1 MFDPAV
7 KDQVKEATDIV
18 AVIGQFVALK
28 RRGVNYVGL
37 CPFHTE
43 KTPSFSV
50 HGDRQFFHCFGCGKS
65 GDVFSFLMEHE
76 GWSFPEALKYCADRA
91 GIRLPERRDEDDE
104 GARRR
109 RAMRDALTLA
119 NDVYQR
125 ALFSQVGG
133 PALEYLHK
141 RGYKDDTLKRANIG
155 YAPNAFDTLHRSVRA
170 RGMSER
176 ALLDA
181 GLASTSER
189 ADHPFDR
196 FRNRVMFPILNLSG
210 NVVGFGARAIAQ
222 GDEPKYLNSPE
233 SDVYHK
239 ARVLYGLY
247 AAREAIRR
255 QNRAF
260 IVEGYLDWLTM
271 FEAGIENVVAVS
283 GTALSLDQGK
293 LLARFC
299 ERITLVYDA
308 DLAGQR
314 ATLRGIEVAFNAGLR
329 VDVATLP
336 QGEDPDSLIRNAGAE
351 AFMHAVDVAPSVL
364 EYRIERV
371 RADGAMWDFLT
382 REKLAKEF
390 AELASKIEDPT
401 RRDAFIGEAATLVDL
416 PESRVR
422 GLMASSGAAPAP
434 SRPAKREPDFI
445 LREEEFLRVLME
457 DPRYVEQAREQ
468 VLPGDF
474 EQAIHR
480 RMYERLLAATAEGR
494 RILAP
499 TDLNAPADEQAV
511 WARILTHS
519 LTEAVAE
526 RIFTDV
532 IARFEERRRKARV
545 AEIKREMA
553 QAERAG
559 NKAEVERLLTEFT
572 TLTRPPAPVHASGD
586 TDAS

>member
-28 RRGVNYVGL
+28 RRGVNYLGL

-65 GDVFSFLMEHE
+65 GDVFTFLMEHE

-109 RAMRDALTLA
+109 RGMRDALTLA
-119 NDVYQR
+119 SEVYQR
-125 ALFSQVGG
+125 ALFSTAGTV
-133 PALEYLHK
+133 ALEYLHK

-155 YAPNAFDTLHRSVRA
+155 YAPNAYDTLQRSVRA
-170 RGMSER
+170 RGMNER

-181 GLASTSER
+181 GLANTSDR
-189 ADHPFDR
+189 SDRPYDR

-210 NVVGFGARAIAQ
+210 NVVGFGARAIAE

-233 SDVYHK
+233 SEVYHK

-260 IVEGYLDWLTM
+260 VVEGYLDWLTM

-299 ERITLVYDA
+299 DRITLVYDA

-314 ATLRGIEVAFNAGLR
+314 ATLRGIDVAFNAGLR
-329 VDVATLP
+329 VDVAPLP

-351 AFMHAVDVAPSVL
+351 AFVHAVDAAPSVL
-364 EYRIERV
+364 EYRVERV
-371 RADGAMWDFLT
+371 RSEGAGWDFMT

-390 AELASKIEDPT
+390 AELAAKIEDPT
-401 RRDAFIGEAATLVDL
+401 RRDAFLGEAATLVDL

-422 GLMASSGAAPAP
+422 GLMQASAPAP
-434 SRPAKREPDFI
+434 GPSRPTKREPDFI

-457 DPRYVEQAREQ
+457 DPRYVERARVAVRPE
-468 VLPGDF
+468 DF
-474 EQAIHR
+474 EEAIHR
-480 RMYERLLAATAEGR
+480 RMYERLLTATAEGR
-494 RILAP
+494 RVQAP
-499 TDLNAPADEQAV
+499 TDLNGPTDEQAV
-511 WARILTHS
+511 WARLLTHS
-519 LTEAVAE
+519 LAAPVAE
-526 RIFTDV
+526 RIFADV
-532 IARFEERRRKARV
+532 VVRFEERRRKARV
-545 AEIKREMA
+545 GEIKRAMA

-559 NKAEVERLLTEFT
+559 DKEEVERLLNEFT
-572 TLTRPPAPVHASGD
+572 NLVHMTSPVPSAEDEPG
-586 TDAS
+586 T